1 MFKFL
6 KILLFFALFLNA
18 DEVNLK
24 AGSMA
29 NLNQNLKE
37 IYLAGGCFWGME
49 GYFKRVKGV
58 VESEVGYANGKS
70 EKTDYY
76 SLKNT
81 DHAETLKIKFDEN
94 VVAFAEILEH
104 FFRVIDPLSVDKQGN
119 DVGRQYRTGIYYT
132 DESDKEF
139 LQNFIAIKQ
148 KKYKEKIA
156 VEIEPLRN
164 YAKAEEYHQDYLG
177 KNPNGYCHIDLNLAT
192 KPLYD
197 ESKFALP
204 SRDEIKANLNP
215 LQFAVT
221 QEKATERPYTS
232 EFDKLSAKGIYI
244 DVVTKKPLFSSADK
258 FDAGCGWPSFSKPI
272 TTDALS
278 YANDTSHGMVRT
290 EVSSRLGN
298 SHLGH
303 VFNDGIKEKCG
314 LRYCINGASLEFV
327 PLEKMQELGYGE
339 YIPYVK

>member
-1 MFKFL
+1 MKILKFL
-6 KILLFFALFLNA
+6 LCFALFLGA
-18 DEVNLK
+18 DEINLK
-24 AGSMA
+24 GESVQSK
-29 NLNQNLKE
+29 NQNLKE

-58 VESEVGYANGKS
+58 VDSEVGYANGNS

-104 FFRVIDPLSVDKQGN
+104 FFRVIDPISVDKQGN

-132 DESDKEF
+132 NESDREI
-139 LQNFIAIKQ
+139 LQNFIALKQ

-156 VEIEPLRN
+156 VEVAPLRN
-164 YAKAEEYHQDYLG
+164 YARAEEYHQNYLG
-177 KNPNGYCHIDLNLAT
+177 KNPNGYCHIDLNLAS

-197 ESKFALP
+197 ESNFTLP
-204 SRDEIKANLNP
+204 SKDELKNSLSP
-215 LQFAVT
+215 LQFSVT

-232 EFDKLSAKGIYI
+232 EFDKLDAKGIYI
-244 DVVTKKPLFSSADK
+244 DVVTKKPLFSSTDK

-272 TTDALS
+272 TTDALD
-278 YANDTSHGMVRT
+278 YARDTSHGMVRT
-290 EVSSRLGN
+290 EVSSRLGGA
-298 SHLGH
+298 HLGH
-303 VFNDGIKEKCG
+303 VFEDGIKEKGG
-314 LRYCINGASLEFV
+314 LRYCINGASLEFI
-327 PLEKMQELGYGE
+327 PLEKMSERGYAE
-339 YIPYVK
+339 FIPYVK

>member
-6 KILLFFALFLNA
+6 KFLLFFALFLNA
-18 DEVNLK
+18 NDTNLK
-24 AGSMA
+24 AENMTNS
-29 NLNQNLKE
+29 NQKLKE

-49 GYFKRVKGV
+49 GYFRRVKGV
-58 VESEVGYANGKS
+58 VDSEVGYANGKC

-104 FFRVIDPLSVDKQGN
+104 FFRVIDPVSVDKQGN

-132 DESDKEF
+132 NESDKEF
-139 LQNFIAIKQ
+139 LQNFIALKQ

-156 VEIEPLRN
+156 VEVAPLRN
-164 YAKAEEYHQDYLG
+164 YARAEEYHQNYLG
-177 KNPNGYCHIDLNLAT
+177 KNPNGYCHIDLNLAS

-197 ESKFALP
+197 ESRFALP
-204 SRDEIKANLNP
+204 SPEEMKENLTP
-215 LQFAVT
+215 LQFSVT

-232 EFDKLSAKGIYI
+232 KFDKFDKKGIFV
-244 DVVTKKPLFSSADK
+244 DVVTKKPLFSSKDK

-272 TTDALS
+272 TTDALGYS
-278 YANDTSHGMVRT
+278 RDESHGMVRT
-290 EVSSRLGN
+290 EVSSRLGG

-303 VFNDGIKEKCG
+303 VFDDGIKEKGG
-314 LRYCINGASLEFV
+314 LRYCINGAGLEFI

-339 YIPYVK
+339 YLPFVE